1 MQMMDIIIQLIVSF
15 FATAGIAIIFNVPRK
30 TLLHCGLVGGVIG
43 WIIYYVLTEQGMDV
57 VKASFFGSFVIAIV
71 AHLYARRFKIPMIIF
86 IVGGIIPLVPGGGM
100 AYNAMRNVVEDDYL
114 QGLQYGL
121 KAFLITGAIVI
132 GLVFAEVIIQL
143 IFRSVRSSKVKLQKV
158 YKK

>member
-1 MQMMDIIIQLIVSF
+1 MDYIIQLIVSF

-30 TLLHCGLVGGVIG
+30 VLLYCVFVGVIG
-43 WIIYYVLTEQGMDV
+43 WMIYFVLTEHGMDIV
-57 VKASFFGSFVIAIV
+57 NASFYSSFVIAIV
-71 AHLYARRFKIPMIIF
+71 AHLYARRFKMPMIIF
-86 IVGGIIPLVPGGGM
+86 IVGGIIPLVPGGM

-121 KAFLITGAIVI
+121 KAFLITGAIVM
-132 GLVFAEVIIQL
+132 GLVFAEVFMQL
-143 IFRSVRSSKVKLQKV
+143 IFRSVRTSKATFRKV

>member
-1 MQMMDIIIQLIVSF
+1 MDLIVQLIVSF

-30 TLLHCGLVGGVIG
+30 TLIHCGFVGVVG
-43 WIIYYVLTEQGMDV
+43 WIIYFVLTEHGMDV
-57 VKASFFGSFVIAIV
+57 VDASFFSSFVIAIV

-86 IVGGIIPLVPGGGM
+86 IVGGIIPLVPGGM

-132 GLVFAEVIIQL
+132 GLVFAEVFIQL
-143 IFRSVRSSKVKLQKV
+143 IFRSVRTSKSTLQKV

>member
-1 MQMMDIIIQLIVSF
+1 MPSF
-15 FATAGIAIIFNVPRK
+15 FNVPRK
-30 TLLHCGLVGGVIG
+30 TLLHCGLVGVIG
-43 WIIYYVLTEQGMDV
+43 WIIYYILTEQGMDV

-86 IVGGIIPLVPGGGM
+86 IVGGIIPLVPGGM

-121 KAFLITGAIVI
+121 KAFFNNRGYCDWA
-132 GLVFAEVIIQL
+132 GLC
-143 IFRSVRSSKVKLQKV
+143 RSNYSTHFPFGPFK
-158 YKK
+158 

>member
-1 MQMMDIIIQLIVSF
+1 MDIIIQLIVSF

-30 TLLHCGLVGGVIG
+30 TLFHCGFVGVVG
-43 WIIYYVLTEQGMDV
+43 WLIYFVLTEHEMDV
-57 VKASFFGSFVIAIV
+57 VNASFFGSFVVAIV
-71 AHLYARRFKIPMIIF
+71 AHLYARRFKMPMIIF
-86 IVGGIIPLVPGGGM
+86 IVAGIIPLVPGGM

-121 KAFLITGAIVI
+121 KAFLITGAIVM
-132 GLVFAEVIIQL
+132 GLVFAEVFMQL
-143 IFRSVRSSKVKLQKV
+143 IFRAMYLSKTNIKKV

>member
-30 TLLHCGLVGGVIG
+30 TLLHCGLVGVIG

-86 IVGGIIPLVPGGGM
+86 IVGGIIPLVPGGM

>member
-1 MQMMDIIIQLIVSF
+1 MDYIIQLILSF

-30 TLLHCGLVGGVIG
+30 TLIYCGFVGVVG
-43 WIIYYVLTEQGMDV
+43 WMIYFILTEHGMDIV
-57 VKASFFGSFVIAIV
+57 NASFFSSFIIAIV
-71 AHLYARRFKIPMIIF
+71 SHLYARRFKMPMIIF
-86 IVGGIIPLVPGGGM
+86 IVGGIIPLVPGGM
-100 AYNAMRNVVEDDYL
+100 AYNAMRNVVEDDYV

-132 GLVFAEVIIQL
+132 GLVFAEVLIQL
-143 IFRSVRSSKVKLQKV
+143 IFRSVRTGKARFQKV

>member
-1 MQMMDIIIQLIVSF
+1 MDIIIQLIVSF

-30 TLLHCGLVGGVIG
+30 TLLHCGLVGVIG
-43 WIIYYVLTEQGMDV
+43 WIIYYILTEQGMDV

-86 IVGGIIPLVPGGGM
+86 IVGGIIPLVPGGM

-143 IFRSVRSSKVKLQKV
+143 IFRSVRSVRSSKVKFQKV